1 VFEAI
6 TLGQKMKKLHQE
18 NSSGFLDCSAGFFAE
33 NQTHAISLARM
44 LSFAADEARELG
56 ADDCQLLVTL
66 ALRDLK
72 EQFGLKYD
80 DIIEMCPDLN

>member
-1 VFEAI
+1 MQAVIE
-6 TLGQKMKKLHQE
+6 GKKVKKLQIG
-18 NSSGFLDCSAGFFAE
+18 NSGGFSDCSVGFLAE
-33 NQTHAISLARM
+33 NQAHAISLARM
-44 LSFAADEARELG
+44 LSFAADEAGEIG
-56 ADDCQLLVTL
+56 AQDCQLLVTL